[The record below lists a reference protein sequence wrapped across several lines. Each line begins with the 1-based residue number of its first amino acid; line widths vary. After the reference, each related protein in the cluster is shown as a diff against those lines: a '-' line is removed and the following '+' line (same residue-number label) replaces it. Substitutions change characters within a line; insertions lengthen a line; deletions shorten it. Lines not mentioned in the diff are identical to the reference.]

1 MRVLL
6 ALVVFGFCAANAQA
20 ATVSIERHVLP
31 PDPFGGNLSGARLN
45 VLAAPGETNA
55 LAVST
60 RGTIVVRDAGAP
72 LTAGAGCQ
80 AQADGSVVC
89 SSDLPV
95 VATTVDAGDG
105 DDRIAFD
112 GPFGELHGGAGDD
125 VIDSADVNPPEV
137 GSQLSGDDGDDVLRG
152 EGLLEGGPGRD
163 RLSGGP
169 AADTLLG
176 GAGSDVIDGGAGEDK
191 VSFADD
197 TAGVVVDLADP
208 GPDGGDEVT
217 GVEGVVGGS
226 GDDRIAGDDGAN
238 WIDGGP
244 GRDAIAG
251 RGGDDHILGGDGDD
265 ELDGGDGD
273 DSLDGGQG
281 SDRFRAGAG
290 NDDILPSRGHRGDA
304 AAIACDEGEDLVE
317 LPAPRTLL
325 RGDCESVLVGA
336 LTVDRLSLGR
346 ELRFRVRHT
355 NHSSTGE
362 CRINVT
368 VGHRGRPLGAGSVL
382 LHRNRRAHR
391 GTVPL
396 RRPAHDVEI
405 VFRGSYNCHRSGGL
419 PEGGFRLRTGVD
431 QNAESNHSLSG
442 VTSSGD
448 AMIRYR

>member
-1 MRVLL
+1 MRILL
-6 ALVVFGFCAANAQA
+6 AVVVFSFCAADAQA

-72 LTAGAGCQ
+72 LTAGAGCRS
-80 AQADGSVVC
+80 QADGSVVC
-89 SSDLPV
+89 SSDLPFV
-95 VATTVDAGDG
+95 GTTVDAGDG

-112 GPFGELHGGAGDD
+112 GDFGTLHGGAGND
-125 VIDSADVNPPEV
+125 VVDSANASPAGF
-137 GSQLSGDDGDDVLRG
+137 GSELWGDDGDDVLHG
-152 EGLLEGGPGRD
+152 DGVLKGGPGGD

-169 AADTLLG
+169 AEDTLLG
-176 GAGSDVIDGGAGEDK
+176 GPGSDVIDGGAGEDT

-217 GVEGVVGGS
+217 GVEDVVGGS

-238 WIDGGP
+238 WIYGGP

-251 RGGDDHILGGDGDD
+251 RSGDDHILGDDFGGDGDD

-273 DSLDGGQG
+273 DSLDGGDGDDSLDGGDGDDSLDGGHG

-290 NDDILPSRGHRGDA
+290 NDDILPSSGHRGDA
-304 AAIACDEGEDLVE
+304 AAIACDEGEDLVK
-317 LPAPRTLL
+317 LPDPRTLL
-325 RGDCESVLVGA
+325 RGDCERVLVRA
-336 LTVDRLSLGR
+336 VTVDRLVLGR
-346 ELRFRVRHT
+346 ALRFRVRHT
-355 NHSSTGE
+355 DRSSTAE

-391 GTVPL
+391 GTIPL
-396 RRPAHDVEI
+396 RRPSHDVEI
-405 VFRGSYNCHRSGGL
+405 VFRGSYNCDRSGGL
-419 PEGGFRLRTGVD
+419 LEGGFRLR
-431 QNAESNHSLSG
+431 
-442 VTSSGD
+442 
-448 AMIRYR
+448 R